1 MRDREREREREREK
15 ERLRNRNL
23 GRKEGRK
30 RERERLTSFKASATM
45 GWQNPCEVDR
55 HDPEPG
61 RGGKTLVRWID
72 VIWDQDG
79 VAKPL

>member
-1 MRDREREREREREK
+1 MRDRERESERERKKDCET
-15 ERLRNRNL
+15 ETWE
-23 GRKEGRK
+23 GRKE
-30 RERERLTSFKASATM
+30 ERERLTSFKASATM

-61 RGGKTLVRWID
+61 RGGKTLVRWI

>member
-1 MRDREREREREREK
+1 
-15 ERLRNRNL
+15 
-23 GRKEGRK
+23 
-30 RERERLTSFKASATM
+30 M

-79 VAKPL
+79 VAKPLRWIDVIWGQDGVANPL

>member
-1 MRDREREREREREK
+1 MRDRERERARERERK
-15 ERLRNRNL
+15 TAKPKL
-23 GRKEGRK
+23 GKEGRK
-30 RERERLTSFKASATM
+30 EERERLTSFKASATM

-79 VAKPL
+79 MATPL

>member
-1 MRDREREREREREK
+1 MRDRERESERERKKDCET
-15 ERLRNRNL
+15 ETWE
-23 GRKEGRK
+23 GRKEG